1 MTSFGFQVV
10 TYWWILKLLAGSQ
23 VKFLGYVTTVVSCC
37 IIQLFISCGSV
48 GSSGGGLHCSWFV
61 VSSGAEGDSWWDVY
75 SSRRLLL
82 ERPLYLLNHLKMKL
96 AVGMAES
103 FCIGKIHLT
112 THVVLDHPCN
122 PWGMVLFEWIQ
133 PLLKCVGE
141 GGPDVEVGGVA
152 DLVVI
157 LGLPQIEHRSSTSVQ
172 VKELMASTV
181 RYPVYIC

>member
-1 MTSFGFQVV
+1 
-10 TYWWILKLLAGSQ
+10 
-23 VKFLGYVTTVVSCC
+23 
-37 IIQLFISCGSV
+37 
-48 GSSGGGLHCSWFV
+48 
-61 VSSGAEGDSWWDVY
+61 
-75 SSRRLLL
+75 
-82 ERPLYLLNHLKMKL
+82 
-96 AVGMAES
+96 
-103 FCIGKIHLT
+103 
-112 THVVLDHPCN
+112 
-122 PWGMVLFEWIQ
+122 MVLFEWIQ